1 MVDICDVGAR
11 IHSENDEMIEGI
23 AKTLMFF
30 ILSVPF
36 ESVIIETSQI

>member
-1 MVDICDVGAR
+1 MVDIRDVGAG

-23 AKTLMFF
+23 SKTLMFL
-30 ILSVPF
+30 ILRIPF